1 MTGFRIAPAEMQAI
15 IEQTFDRLHHVVREA
30 NAMGWRVTRIYSPGK
45 FALTIALDDLPRYAP
60 PDQETPQHERIR
72 HHVERLTTETQT
84 RILTCEVDIER
95 GTLGLYVQV
104 NANLISAAIDQAQAY
119 DKRQQPDE

>member
-1 MTGFRIAPAEMQAI
+1 MTVFRIDPAEIKTI

-30 NAMGWRVTRIYSPGK
+30 NAMGWHVTRIYSPGK
-45 FALTIALDDLPRYAP
+45 FAMTIPLDDLPRYAP
-60 PDQETPQHERIR
+60 PDEEALLHERIR
-72 HHVERLTTETQT
+72 RHVERMTTETQT

-104 NANLISAAIDQAQAY
+104 NDNLVSAAIDQAEAY
-119 DKRQQPDE
+119 DKRRQSDE